1 MQIEKG
7 LLAVLLAYLLGSIPT
22 ALLYSRWA
30 HGQDIRCL
38 GDGNMGARNSKRQFG
53 WRAGVLVALADIVK
67 GALAVQVAGL
77 LGLPEVWHFLCGFF
91 AVLGHDFPIFARFK
105 GGQGFAATTGV
116 FLSLFPFWT
125 LVGFTLYTVL
135 FLTTR
140 RSDLAASIGMGT
152 LAAAEMLSGAS
163 LAVMAFIIGVLLL
176 IPAKKWLDRKRGPEI
191 AAGRTGVN

>member
-7 LLAVLLAYLLGSIPT
+7 LLAVLLAYFWGSIPT

-91 AVLGHDFPIFARFK
+91 AVLGHDSDFCPLQGWTRLCCNY
-105 GGQGFAATTGV
+105 GGIPQPVSLLDAGGVHPLHGFV
-116 FLSLFPFWT
+116 
-125 LVGFTLYTVL
+125 
-135 FLTTR
+135 
-140 RSDLAASIGMGT
+140 SDNAPL
-152 LAAAEMLSGAS
+152 
-163 LAVMAFIIGVLLL
+163 
-176 IPAKKWLDRKRGPEI
+176 
-191 AAGRTGVN
+191 

>member
-1 MQIEKG
+1 MGKTY
-7 LLAVLLAYLLGSIPT
+7 AVWGMAT
-22 ALLYSRWA
+22 W
-30 HGQDIRCL
+30 
-38 GDGNMGARNSKRQFG
+38 GARNSKRQFG

-67 GALAVQVAGL
+67 GALAVQLAVL
-77 LGLPEVWHFLCGFF
+77 LGLPEIWHFLCGFF

-135 FLTTR
+135 FLTTHHF
-140 RSDLAASIGMGT
+140 DLAASIGMGT

-163 LAVMAFIIGVLLL
+163 LAVMIFIIGILLL